1 MRYYKILNYGEVV
14 AEQRSDGL
22 FYPLSN
28 NVPFSLFGMTNNLK
42 SCTFEKFEFWLLDR
56 MLPENRI
63 GLKKVLKDNGIDFY
77 DKWTIALKTKGA
89 MPGEDGYSI
98 EWEDR

>member
-1 MRYYKILNYGEVV
+1 
-14 AEQRSDGL
+14 
-22 FYPLSN
+22 
-28 NVPFSLFGMTNNLK
+28 MTNNLK
-42 SCTFEKFEFWLLDR
+42 PCTFEKFEFWLLDR